1 MDCSPNLRAIRSS
14 NVRDQDP
21 LQAATGETILQG
33 SLKDLFPP
41 HCSMDWSPDSTA
53 LHVRLKKKKSAPHK
67 QVLLQH
73 SSTFPLI
80 AKTGLETN

>member
-53 LHVRLKKKKSAPHK
+53 LHVR
-67 QVLLQH
+67 
-73 SSTFPLI
+73 
-80 AKTGLETN
+80 